1 MYPVCTGRAALQRR
15 VGRGQTSAKAAL
27 AIFFLPL
34 LRGPKGPHYPHGRIH
49 QLWNSGVK
57 PRREPCAPLDQLPFT
72 IVLYFEVAM
81 SFVRYLMLLSL
92 VIWIGGLIF
101 FAFVLAPTVF
111 AVLPTRQLAGNVV
124 NRSLGV
130 MHWMAISCGIVFA
143 VTSMID
149 SRIVNGVAAPF
160 AARNLL
166 IYAMIILTLVGM
178 FGIASRMLVL
188 RQQMGVIDEVPLDD
202 ARRVEFNRL
211 HVWSTR
217 IEGSVL
223 VLGLALL
230 FLTARRMT

>member
-1 MYPVCTGRAALQRR
+1 MVALIPMGRAKREMPTWSYEMAVCFAQELEPRWR
-15 VGRGQTSAKAAL
+15 VLST
-27 AIFFLPL
+27 
-34 LRGPKGPHYPHGRIH
+34 
-49 QLWNSGVK
+49 
-57 PRREPCAPLDQLPFT
+57 DT
-72 IVLYFEVAM
+72 IGLM
-81 SFVRYLMLLSL
+81 SLIRYLMLLSL

-124 NRSLGV
+124 NRSLGI
-130 MHWMAISCGIVFA
+130 MHWMAISCGVVFA

-149 SRIVNGVAAPF
+149 SRIVNGVADPF

-178 FGIASRMLVL
+178 FGVESRMLVL
-188 RQQMGVIDEVPLDD
+188 RQEMGIIDDVPQDD

-230 FLTARRMT
+230 FLTARRMS

>member
-1 MYPVCTGRAALQRR
+1 MFPTFDQKIEMAAGIPMGRA
-15 VGRGQTSAKAAL
+15 
-27 AIFFLPL
+27 
-34 LRGPKGPHYPHGRIH
+34 
-49 QLWNSGVK
+49 K
-57 PRREPCAPLDQLPFT
+57 PGMPPDSNE
-72 IVLYFEVAM
+72 FEVLCRDWNWRRGRLPADTMVVM
-81 SFVRYLMLLSL
+81 SFIRYLMLLSL

-124 NRSLGV
+124 NRSLGI
-130 MHWMAISCGIVFA
+130 MHWMAISCGVVFA

-149 SRIVNGVAAPF
+149 SRMVNGVVDPF

-178 FGIASRMLVL
+178 FGVASRMLVL
-188 RQQMGVIDEVPLDD
+188 RQEMGIIDDVPQDD

>member
-1 MYPVCTGRAALQRR
+1 
-15 VGRGQTSAKAAL
+15 
-27 AIFFLPL
+27 
-34 LRGPKGPHYPHGRIH
+34 
-49 QLWNSGVK
+49 
-57 PRREPCAPLDQLPFT
+57 
-72 IVLYFEVAM
+72 M

-124 NRSLGV
+124 NRSLGI
-130 MHWMAISCGIVFA
+130 MHWMAITCGVVFA
-143 VTSMID
+143 VTSMIN
-149 SRIVNGVAAPF
+149 SRIVNGVVDPL

-166 IYAMIILTLVGM
+166 IYAMIILTVVGM

-188 RQQMGVIDEVPLDD
+188 RQQMGIIDDVPHDD